1 MLHIHVVHI
10 GQTLYFDPVLFM
22 VSWLSAHFWD
32 NLGGIDL
39 YIIAMYWFQVLII
52 NNILQ

>member
-10 GQTLYFDPVLFM
+10 GQALYIDPVLFM

-32 NLGGIDL
+32 NWEAIDL
-39 YIIAMYWFQVLII
+39 YAIAMY
-52 NNILQ
+52 